1 MATFKVG
8 ARVRVVATTP
18 DATASDLVGRE
29 GTIVAIPSA
38 LPSGDCDVVVDGY
51 DYSQWALPSTSA
63 RYYHLAPLVDPDWAA
78 ADAFLEKLRKLGSE
92 PVTLT
97 HKQMNEVRGY

>member
-1 MATFKVG
+1 MIYRIG
-8 ARVRVVATTP
+8 QRVRII
-18 DATASDLVGRE
+18 ATAAGATAADQVGKE
-29 GTIVAIPSA
+29 ATVVAIPSD
-38 LPSGDCDVVVDGY
+38 LRGEDCDIVVDDY
-51 DYSQWALPSTSA
+51 DYSPWARPCTAA

-78 ADAFLEKLRKLGSE
+78 ADALLEKLRKLGSE